1 MMTLNKEIIFGTSDA
16 VESRRITK
24 MEKDGKLKKIAP
36 RIYTSNLLD
45 SESNIIRRNLFEIIA
60 WRLPN
65 AIISHRSAFSMSPTP
80 SGDFFLTAGSSRL
93 IDDIPG
99 IKLNVLKG
107 ADPLPND
114 LKLGD
119 MPLYV
124 SSEYRRTLE
133 ILQPGRKKG
142 NESKSMEQS
151 FVEKRMESLINSQGE
166 DAVNRF
172 RDEAKNIAAQCGMEK
187 EFSKLDKIISAL
199 LATYPASVLTTEA
212 GKARAAG
219 MPYDEQRAQLFS
231 SLYDAL
237 SSKFFKEIIDKNT
250 DESSFRL
257 FSFFES
263 YFSNYIEGTKF
274 EVNEALEIVETGKI
288 MPKRINDSHDILG
301 TFKIVSNR
309 AGMNT
314 IPATGNDFFA
324 ILKHRHAILMEGRP
338 DMEPGVFKTKPN
350 QAGNTFF
357 VLPDLV
363 EGTLRYGFRLYSV
376 LSDPFAKAIFM
387 MFICSEVHP
396 FNDGN
401 GRVSRIMMNAE
412 LVKGGRTRIIVPT
425 VFREDYLLSLRRL
438 SRNNDPSVYIRVME
452 KLQLFS
458 AHIVGTNFDD
468 AIRFLKESD
477 AFEEPET
484 GILKF

>member
-1 MMTLNKEIIFGTSDA
+1 MMDIKKEIIFGTSDS
-16 VESRRITK
+16 VESRRITR
-24 MEKDGKLKKIAP
+24 MEKEGKLKKIAP

-65 AIISHRSAFSMSPTP
+65 AVISHRSAFSMAPTP

-99 IKLNVLKG
+99 IRLNVIKG
-107 ADPLPND
+107 VGALASDI
-114 LKLGD
+114 KLGD

-133 ILQPGRKKG
+133 ILQPSRKQG
-142 NESKSMEQS
+142 NESKSLEQS
-151 FVEKRMESLINSQGE
+151 FVEKRMESLINSQRE
-166 DAVNRF
+166 EAVNRF
-172 RDEAKNIAAQCGMEK
+172 RDEARNIAAQCAMEK
-187 EFSKLDKIISAL
+187 EFAKLDRIISAL
-199 LATYPASVLTTEA
+199 LATRPASILTTES

-231 SLYDAL
+231 LLYDAL
-237 SSKFFKEIIDKNT
+237 SSKFFKEILDKNT
-250 DESSFRL
+250 DEASFRL

-274 EVNEALEIVETGKI
+274 EVNEALEIVETGKL

-309 AGMNT
+309 AEMNIVPT
-314 IPATGNDFFA
+314 TENDFLE
-324 ILKHRHAILMEGRP
+324 ILRHRHAILMEGRP
-338 DMEPGVFKTKPN
+338 DLEPGVFKTKAN
-350 QAGNTFF
+350 QAGNTYF

-363 EGTLRYGFRLYSV
+363 EGTLRQGFRLYTA
-376 LSDPFAKAIFM
+376 LTDPFAKAIFM

-412 LVKGGRTRIIVPT
+412 LVKTGRTRIIVPT

-458 AHIVGTNFDD
+458 SHITGDNFDD
-468 AIRFLKESD
+468 AFSFLKESD

-484 GILKF
+484 GRLKF

>member
-1 MMTLNKEIIFGTSDA
+1 MDINREIIFGTSDS
-16 VESRRITK
+16 VESRRITR
-24 MEKDGKLKKIAP
+24 MEKEGKLKKIAP
-36 RIYTSNLLD
+36 RIYTPNLLD
-45 SESNIIRRNLFEIIA
+45 SESNIIRRNLLEIIA
-60 WRLPN
+60 WRLPG

-80 SGDFFLTAGSSRL
+80 SGDLFLIAGSSRL

-99 IKLNVLKG
+99 IRLNVIKG
-107 ADPLPND
+107 SAPLD
-114 LKLGD
+114 SDIKLGE

-133 ILQPGRKKG
+133 VLQSSRKKG
-142 NESKSMEQS
+142 DESKSLGQS

-172 RDEAKNIAAQCGMEK
+172 RDETRNIATQCGMEK
-187 EFSKLDKIISAL
+187 EFDKLDKTISAL
-199 LATYPASVLTTEA
+199 LATRPASILTTES

-219 MPYDEQRAQLFS
+219 IPYDEQRVQLFS
-231 SLYDAL
+231 LLYDTF
-237 SSKFFKEIIDKNT
+237 SSKFFKEILDKNT

-274 EVNEALEIVETGKI
+274 EVNEALEIVETGKL

-309 AGMNT
+309 AEMNT
-314 IPATGNDFFA
+314 VPTTENDFLA

-338 DMEPGVFKTKPN
+338 DMEPGVFKTKAN

-363 EGTLRYGFRLYSV
+363 VGTLKYGFRLYTA
-376 LSDPFAKAIFM
+376 LTDPFAKAIFM

-401 GRVSRIMMNAE
+401 GRVARIMMNAE
-412 LVKGGRTRIIVPT
+412 LVNANRTRIIVPT

-452 KLQLFS
+452 KLHLFS
-458 AHIVGTNFDD
+458 NHIIGNNFDD
-468 AIRFLKESD
+468 IYRFLKESD
-477 AFEEPET
+477 AFEEPDE
-484 GILKF
+484 GRLKF

>member
-1 MMTLNKEIIFGTSDA
+1 MTINKEIIFGTSDS

-24 MEKDGKLKKIAP
+24 MEKEGKLKKIAP

-45 SESNIIRRNLFEIIA
+45 SERNIIRRNLLEIIA

-93 IDDIPG
+93 IGDIPG
-99 IKLNVLKG
+99 IILNVMKG
-107 ADPLPND
+107 ADPLPGD
-114 LKLGD
+114 IKLGE

-133 ILQPGRKKG
+133 ILEPSRKKRD
-142 NESKSMEQS
+142 ESKSLEQS

-172 RDEAKNIAAQCGMEK
+172 RDEARNIAAQCGMEK

-199 LATYPASVLTTEA
+199 LATHSASMLTTES

-231 SLYDAL
+231 LLYDTL
-237 SSKFFKEIIDKNT
+237 SSKFFKELLDKNT

-274 EVNEALEIVETGKI
+274 EVNEALEIIETGKI
-288 MPKRINDSHDILG
+288 IPKRINDSHDILG

-309 AGMNT
+309 AEMNT
-314 IPATGNDFFA
+314 VPATENEFLA

-338 DMEPGVFKTKPN
+338 DMDPGVFKTKAN
-350 QAGNTFF
+350 QAGYTFF

-363 EGTLRYGFRLYSV
+363 EGTLRYGFRLYTV

-412 LVKGGRTRIIVPT
+412 LVKGSRTRIIVPT

-438 SRNNDPSVYIRVME
+438 SRNNDPSVYVRVME

-458 AHIVGTNFDD
+458 THIVGANFDD
-468 AIRFLKESD
+468 AFRFLKESD

-484 GILKF
+484 GKL

>member
-1 MMTLNKEIIFGTSDA
+1 MDIKKEIIFGTSDS
-16 VESRRITK
+16 VESRRITR
-24 MEKDGKLKKIAP
+24 MEKEGKLKKIAP

-65 AIISHRSAFSMSPTP
+65 AVISHRSAFSMAPTP

-99 IKLNVLKG
+99 IRLNVIKG
-107 ADPLPND
+107 VGALVSDI
-114 LKLGD
+114 KLGD

-133 ILQPGRKKG
+133 ILQPSRKQG
-142 NESKSMEQS
+142 NESKSLEQS

-172 RDEAKNIAAQCGMEK
+172 RDEARNIATQCAMEK
-187 EFSKLDKIISAL
+187 EFAKLDRIISAL
-199 LATYPASVLTTEA
+199 LATRPASILTTES

-231 SLYDAL
+231 LLYDAL
-237 SSKFFKEIIDKNT
+237 SSKFFKEILDKNT
-250 DESSFRL
+250 DEASFRL

-274 EVNEALEIVETGKI
+274 EVNEALEIVETGKL

-309 AGMNT
+309 AEMNIVPT
-314 IPATGNDFFA
+314 TENDF
-324 ILKHRHAILMEGRP
+324 LELLRHRHATLMEGRP
-338 DMEPGVFKTKPN
+338 DLEPGVFKTKAN
-350 QAGNTFF
+350 QAGNTYF

-363 EGTLRYGFRLYSV
+363 EGTLRQGFRLYTA
-376 LSDPFAKAIFM
+376 LTDPFAKAIFM

-412 LVKGGRTRIIVPT
+412 LVKAGRTRIIVPT

-458 AHIVGTNFDD
+458 SHISGDNFDD
-468 AIRFLKESD
+468 AFSFLKESD

-484 GILKF
+484 GRLKF

>member
-1 MMTLNKEIIFGTSDA
+1 MNKEIIFGTSDS

-24 MEKDGKLKKIAP
+24 KEKEGKLKKIAP

-80 SGDFFLTAGSSRL
+80 SGDFFLTAGSSR
-93 IDDIPG
+93 IVDDIPG
-99 IKLNVLKG
+99 IKLNVMKG
-107 ADPLPND
+107 ADPLLSD
-114 LKLGD
+114 IKLGE

-133 ILQPGRKKG
+133 VLQSSRKKG
-142 NESKSMEQS
+142 DESKSLEQS
-151 FVEKRMESLINSQGE
+151 FVEKRMEALINSQGE

-172 RDEAKNIAAQCGMEK
+172 RDEARNTSTQCGMEK

-199 LATYPASVLTTEA
+199 LATRPASILITES

-219 MPYDEQRAQLFS
+219 IPYDEKRAQLFS
-231 SLYDAL
+231 LLYDAL
-237 SSKFFKEIIDKNT
+237 SSKFFKEILDRNT
-250 DESSFRL
+250 DEPSFRL

-274 EVNEALEIVETGKI
+274 EVSEALEIVETGKI
-288 MPKRINDSHDILG
+288 IPKRTNDSHDILG

-309 AGMNT
+309 AEMNIVPT
-314 IPATGNDFFA
+314 TENEFLS
-324 ILKHRHAILMEGRP
+324 ILKHRHTTLMEGRP
-338 DMEPGVFKTKPN
+338 DKEPGVFKTKAN

-363 EGTLRYGFRLYSV
+363 EGTLRYGFRFYTV
-376 LSDPFAKAIFM
+376 LSDPLAKAIFM

-458 AHIVGTNFDD
+458 TYIIGDNYADVL
-468 AIRFLKESD
+468 RFLKESE

-484 GILKF
+484 GRLKF

>member
-1 MMTLNKEIIFGTSDA
+1 MNKEIIFGTSDS

-24 MEKDGKLKKIAP
+24 MEKEGKLKKIAP

-80 SGDFFLTAGSSRL
+80 SGDFFLTAGSSRI

-99 IKLNVLKG
+99 IKLNVMKG
-107 ADPLPND
+107 ADLLPGD
-114 LKLGD
+114 IKLGE

-124 SSEYRRTLE
+124 SSDYRRTLE
-133 ILQPGRKKG
+133 VLQSSRKKG
-142 NESKSMEQS
+142 DESKSLDQS
-151 FVEKRMESLINSQGE
+151 FVEKRMEALINSQGE
-166 DAVNRF
+166 NAVNRF
-172 RDEAKNIAAQCGMEK
+172 RDEARTISAQCGMEK
-187 EFSKLDKIISAL
+187 EFAKLDKIISAL
-199 LATYPASVLTTEA
+199 LATRPASILTTES

-231 SLYDAL
+231 LLYDAL
-237 SSKFFKEIIDKNT
+237 SSKFFKEVLDRNT
-250 DESSFRL
+250 DEPSFRL

-274 EVNEALEIVETGKI
+274 EVNEAREIVETGKI
-288 MPKRINDSHDILG
+288 IPKRINDSHDILG

-309 AGMNT
+309 AEMNT
-314 IPATGNDFFA
+314 VPTTENEFLA
-324 ILKHRHAILMEGRP
+324 ILKYRHATLMEGRS
-338 DMEPGVFKTKPN
+338 DMKPGIFKTKAN

-363 EGTLRYGFRLYSV
+363 EGTLRYGFRLYTV

-401 GRVSRIMMNAE
+401 GRVSRIMMNEE

-438 SRNNDPSVYIRVME
+438 SRNNDPSVYIRVMA

-458 AHIVGTNFDD
+458 THIVGDNFDD
-468 AIRFLKESD
+468 VLEFLKESD

-484 GILKF
+484 GRLKF

>member
-1 MMTLNKEIIFGTSDA
+1 MNKEIVFGTSDS

-24 MEKDGKLKKIAP
+24 MEKEGKLKKIAP

-80 SGDFFLTAGSSRL
+80 SGDFFLTAGSSRI

-99 IKLNVLKG
+99 IKLNVMKG
-107 ADPLPND
+107 ADLLPGD
-114 LKLGD
+114 IKLGE

-124 SSEYRRTLE
+124 SSDYRRTLE
-133 ILQPGRKKG
+133 VLQSSRKKG
-142 NESKSMEQS
+142 DESKSLEQS
-151 FVEKRMESLINSQGE
+151 FVEKRMEALINSQGE
-166 DAVNRF
+166 NAVNRF
-172 RDEAKNIAAQCGMEK
+172 RDEARTISAQCGMEK
-187 EFSKLDKIISAL
+187 EFAKLDKIISAL
-199 LATYPASVLTTEA
+199 LATRPASILTTES

-231 SLYDAL
+231 LLYDAL
-237 SSKFFKEIIDKNT
+237 SSKFFKEVLDRNT
-250 DESSFRL
+250 DEPSFRL

-288 MPKRINDSHDILG
+288 IPKRINDSHDILG

-309 AGMNT
+309 AEMNT
-314 IPATGNDFFA
+314 VPTTENEFLA
-324 ILKHRHAILMEGRP
+324 ILKYRHATLMEGRS
-338 DMEPGVFKTKPN
+338 DMKPGIFKTKAN

-363 EGTLRYGFRLYSV
+363 EGTLRYGFRLYTV

-438 SRNNDPSVYIRVME
+438 SRNNDPSVYIRVMA

-458 AHIVGTNFDD
+458 THIVGDNFDD
-468 AIRFLKESD
+468 VLEFLKESD

-484 GILKF
+484 GRLKF

>member
-1 MMTLNKEIIFGTSDA
+1 MDINKEIIFGTSDS

-24 MEKDGKLKKIAP
+24 MEKEGKLKKIAP

-45 SESNIIRRNLFEIIA
+45 SDSNIIRRNLLEVIA
-60 WRLPN
+60 WRLPG
-65 AIISHRSAFSMSPTP
+65 AIISHRSAFSMAPTP
-80 SGDFFLTAGSSRL
+80 TGDFFLTAGSSRL

-99 IKLNVLKG
+99 IRLNVIKG
-107 ADPLPND
+107 PDPLPSD
-114 LKLGD
+114 IKLGE

-124 SSEYRRTLE
+124 SSDSRRTLE
-133 ILQPGRKKG
+133 ILQSSRKKG
-142 NESKSMEQS
+142 DESKSLPPS

-172 RDEAKNIAAQCGMEK
+172 RDEARNIAAQCGMEK
-187 EFSKLDKIISAL
+187 EFDKLDKIISAL
-199 LATYPASVLTTEA
+199 LATRPASILTTES

-231 SLYDAL
+231 LLYDTL
-237 SSKFFKEIIDKNT
+237 SSKFFKEILDKNGN
-250 DESSFRL
+250 ESSFRL

-274 EVNEALEIVETGKI
+274 KVEEALEIVETGKI
-288 MPKRINDSHDILG
+288 IPKRINDSHDILG

-309 AGMNT
+309 AEMNIVPET
-314 IPATGNDFFA
+314 ENDFLA

-350 QAGNTFF
+350 QAGNTIF
-357 VLPDLV
+357 VLPHLV
-363 EGTLRYGFRLYSV
+363 EGTLRYGFRLYTV
-376 LSDPFAKAIFM
+376 LTDPFAKAIFM
-387 MFICSEVHP
+387 MFVCSEVHP

-412 LVKGGRTRIIVPT
+412 LVKSNRTRIIVPT
-425 VFREDYLLSLRRL
+425 VFREDYLLSLKRFSRL
-438 SRNNDPSVYIRVME
+438 NDPSVYIRVME

-458 AHIVGTNFDD
+458 SHIVGDNFDD
-468 AIRFLKESD
+468 VYGFLKESE
-477 AFEEPET
+477 AFEEPES
-484 GILKF
+484 GKLKF

>member
-1 MMTLNKEIIFGTSDA
+1 MNKEIIFGTSDS

-24 MEKDGKLKKIAP
+24 MEKEGKLKKIAP

-80 SGDFFLTAGSSRL
+80 SGDFFLTAGSSRI

-99 IKLNVLKG
+99 IKLNVMKG
-107 ADPLPND
+107 ADLLPGD
-114 LKLGD
+114 IKLGE

-124 SSEYRRTLE
+124 SSDYRRTLE
-133 ILQPGRKKG
+133 VLQSSRKKG
-142 NESKSMEQS
+142 DESKSLEQS
-151 FVEKRMESLINSQGE
+151 FVEKRMEALINSQGE
-166 DAVNRF
+166 NAVNRF
-172 RDEAKNIAAQCGMEK
+172 RDEARTISAQCGMEK
-187 EFSKLDKIISAL
+187 EFAKLDKIISAL
-199 LATYPASVLTTEA
+199 LATRPASILTTES

-231 SLYDAL
+231 LLYDAL
-237 SSKFFKEIIDKNT
+237 SSKFFKEVLDRNT
-250 DESSFRL
+250 DEPSFRL

-288 MPKRINDSHDILG
+288 IPKRINDSHDILG

-309 AGMNT
+309 AEMNT
-314 IPATGNDFFA
+314 VPTTENEFLA
-324 ILKHRHAILMEGRP
+324 ILKYRHATLMEGRS
-338 DMEPGVFKTKPN
+338 DMKPGIFKTKAN

-363 EGTLRYGFRLYSV
+363 EGTLRYGFRLYTV

-438 SRNNDPSVYIRVME
+438 SRNNDPSVYIRVMA

-458 AHIVGTNFDD
+458 THIVGDNFDD
-468 AIRFLKESD
+468 VLEFLKESD

-484 GILKF
+484 GRLKF

>member
-1 MMTLNKEIIFGTSDA
+1 MNKEIIFGTSDSI
-16 VESRRITK
+16 ESRRITK
-24 MEKDGKLKKIAP
+24 MEKEGKLKKIAP

-65 AIISHRSAFSMSPTP
+65 AIISHRSAFSMMPTP
-80 SGDFFLTAGSSRL
+80 TGDFFLTAGSSRL
-93 IDDIPG
+93 IEDIPG
-99 IKLNVLKG
+99 IKLNVMKG
-107 ADPLPND
+107 TDPLPSD
-114 LKLGD
+114 IKLGE

-133 ILQPGRKKG
+133 VLQSSRKKG
-142 NESKSMEQS
+142 DESKSLEQS

-166 DAVNRF
+166 DSVNRF
-172 RDEAKNIAAQCGMEK
+172 RDKARNISVQCSMEK
-187 EFSKLDKIISAL
+187 EFAKLDKIISAL
-199 LATYPASVLTTEA
+199 LATRPASILTTES

-219 MPYDEQRAQLFS
+219 MPYDEQRVQLFS
-231 SLYDAL
+231 LLYDTL
-237 SSKFFKEIIDKNT
+237 SSKFFKEILDRNV

-274 EVNEALEIVETGKI
+274 EVNEALDIVETGKI

-301 TFKIVSNR
+301 TFRLISNR
-309 AGMNT
+309 AEMNT
-314 IPATGNDFFA
+314 VPATENDFLA
-324 ILKHRHAILMEGRP
+324 ILKHRHTILMEGRP
-338 DMEPGVFKTKPN
+338 DMEPGVFKMKAN

-357 VLPDLV
+357 VLPNLV
-363 EGTLRYGFRLYSV
+363 EGTLRYGFRLYTV
-376 LSDPFAKAIFM
+376 LTDPFTKAIFM

-412 LVKGGRTRIIVPT
+412 LVKAGRTRIIVPT

-438 SRNNDPSVYIRVME
+438 SRNNDPSIYIRVME

-458 AHIVGTNFDD
+458 THIMGDNFDD
-468 AIRFLKESD
+468 VFRFLKESD

-484 GILKF
+484 GRLKF

>member
-1 MMTLNKEIIFGTSDA
+1 M
-16 VESRRITK
+16 
-24 MEKDGKLKKIAP
+24 
-36 RIYTSNLLD
+36 YTSNLLD
-45 SESNIIRRNLFEIIA
+45 SESNIIRRNLLEIIA

-93 IDDIPG
+93 IDDIPSIRLNVIKG
-99 IKLNVLKG
+99 VDPLSCDIKLG
-107 ADPLPND
+107 E
-114 LKLGD
+114 
-119 MPLYV
+119 MSLYA
-124 SSEYRRTLE
+124 SSEHRRTLE
-133 ILQPGRKKG
+133 VLQASRKKG
-142 NESKSMEQS
+142 DESKSLEPS
-151 FVEKRMESLINSQGE
+151 FVEKRMESLIHSQGE

-172 RDEAKNIAAQCGMEK
+172 RDEARRVAAQCGMEK
-187 EFSKLDKIISAL
+187 EFAKLDKIISAL
-199 LATYPASVLTTEA
+199 LATRPASILTTES
-212 GKARAAG
+212 GKALAAG
-219 MPYDEQRAQLFS
+219 MPYDGQRAQLFS
-231 SLYDAL
+231 LLYDAL
-237 SSKFFKEIIDKNT
+237 SSKFFKEILDKNT
-250 DESSFRL
+250 DECPFRL

-274 EVNEALEIVETGKI
+274 EVNEALEIVETGKL

-309 AGMNT
+309 ADMNT
-314 IPATGNDFFA
+314 VPTTESDFVA
-324 ILKHRHAILMEGRP
+324 ILRHRHAILMGGRP
-338 DMEPGVFKTKPN
+338 DLEPGMFKTKAN

-357 VLPDLV
+357 VSPNLV
-363 EGTLRYGFRLYSV
+363 EGTLRYGFKLYTV
-376 LSDPFAKAIFM
+376 LTDPFAKAIFM

-401 GRVSRIMMNAE
+401 GRISRIMMNAE

-458 AHIVGTNFDD
+458 SRIEGGDFND
-468 AIRFLKESD
+468 ALRFLKESD
-477 AFEEPET
+477 AFEEPES
-484 GILKF
+484 GRLRF

>member
-1 MMTLNKEIIFGTSDA
+1 MDINKEVIFGTSDS

-24 MEKDGKLKKIAP
+24 MEKEGKLKKIAP
-36 RIYTSNLLD
+36 RIYTSNFRD
-45 SESNIIRRNLFEIIA
+45 SESNIIRRNLLEIIA

-80 SGDFFLTAGSSRL
+80 SGDFFLTADSYRL

-99 IKLNVLKG
+99 IKLNVIKG
-107 ADPLPND
+107 VAPLAND
-114 LKLGD
+114 IKLGE
-119 MPLYV
+119 MPLYA
-124 SSEYRRTLE
+124 SSEHRRTLE
-133 ILQPGRKKG
+133 ILQSSRRKG
-142 NESKSMEQS
+142 DESKSLEQS

-172 RDEAKNIAAQCGMEK
+172 RDEAKSIASQCGMKK
-187 EFSKLDKIISAL
+187 EFVKLDKIVSAL
-199 LATYPASVLTTEA
+199 LATHPASVLTTES

-219 MPYDEQRAQLFS
+219 MPFDEQRAQLLS
-231 SLYDAL
+231 LLYDAL
-237 SSKFFKEIIDKNT
+237 SSKFFKEVLDKNT
-250 DESSFRL
+250 DEDSFRL
-257 FSFFES
+257 FSFFDS

-274 EVNEALEIVETGKI
+274 EVNEAFEIVETGKL

-309 AGMNT
+309 SQMNT
-314 IPATGNDFFA
+314 VPATENDFLA
-324 ILKHRHAILMEGRP
+324 ILKYRHAILMEGRP
-338 DMEPGVFKTKPN
+338 DMEPGIFKTKAN
-350 QAGNTFF
+350 QAGNTSF
-357 VLPDLV
+357 VLPNLV
-363 EGTLRYGFRLYSV
+363 EGTLRYGFRLYKV
-376 LSDPFAKAIFM
+376 LTDPFAKAIFM
-387 MFICSEVHP
+387 MFLCSEVHP

-412 LVKGGRTRIIVPT
+412 LVKGSRTRIIVPT

-438 SRNNDPSVYIRVME
+438 SRNNDPSVFIRVME

-458 AHIVGTNFDD
+458 NHITGCHFDD
-468 AIRFLKESD
+468 VFRFLKESD

-484 GILKF
+484 GRLKF

>member
-1 MMTLNKEIIFGTSDA
+1 MNKEIIFGTSDS

-24 MEKDGKLKKIAP
+24 MEKEGKLKKIAP

-80 SGDFFLTAGSSRL
+80 SGDFFLTAGSSRI

-99 IKLNVLKG
+99 IKLNVMKG
-107 ADPLPND
+107 ADLLPGD
-114 LKLGD
+114 IKLGE

-124 SSEYRRTLE
+124 SSDYRRTLE
-133 ILQPGRKKG
+133 VLQSSRKKG
-142 NESKSMEQS
+142 DESKSLEQS
-151 FVEKRMESLINSQGE
+151 FVEKRMEALINSQGE
-166 DAVNRF
+166 NAVNRF
-172 RDEAKNIAAQCGMEK
+172 RDEARTISAQCGMEK
-187 EFSKLDKIISAL
+187 EFAKLDKIISAL
-199 LATYPASVLTTEA
+199 LATRPASILTTES

-231 SLYDAL
+231 LLYDAL
-237 SSKFFKEIIDKNT
+237 SSKFFKEVLDRNT
-250 DESSFRL
+250 DEPSFRL

-274 EVNEALEIVETGKI
+274 EVNEAREIVETGKI
-288 MPKRINDSHDILG
+288 IPKRINDSHDILG

-309 AGMNT
+309 AEMNT
-314 IPATGNDFFA
+314 VPTTENEFLA
-324 ILKHRHAILMEGRP
+324 ILKYRHATLMEGRS
-338 DMEPGVFKTKPN
+338 DMKPGIFKTKAN

-363 EGTLRYGFRLYSV
+363 EGTLRYGFRLYTV

-438 SRNNDPSVYIRVME
+438 SRNNDPSVYIRVMA

-458 AHIVGTNFDD
+458 THIVGDNFDD
-468 AIRFLKESD
+468 VLEFLKESD

-484 GILKF
+484 GRLKF

>member
-1 MMTLNKEIIFGTSDA
+1 MNKEIIFGTSDS
-16 VESRRITK
+16 VESRRISK
-24 MEKDGKLKKIAP
+24 MEKEGKLKKIAP

-45 SESNIIRRNLFEIIA
+45 SESNIIRRNFLEIIA

-65 AIISHRSAFSMSPTP
+65 AIISHRSSFSMSPTT
-80 SGDFFLTAGSSRL
+80 SGDFFLTAGSSRI

-99 IKLNVLKG
+99 IKLNVMKG
-107 ADPLPND
+107 AEPLPSD
-114 LKLGD
+114 IKLGE

-133 ILQPGRKKG
+133 VLQSSRKRG
-142 NESKSMEQS
+142 DESKSLEQS

-166 DAVNRF
+166 NAVNRF
-172 RDEAKNIAAQCGMEK
+172 RDDARNISTQCGMEK

-199 LATYPASVLTTEA
+199 LSTRPASILTTES

-219 MPYDEQRAQLFS
+219 MPYDEKRAQLFS
-231 SLYDAL
+231 LLYDAL
-237 SSKFFKEIIDKNT
+237 SSKFFKELLDSNT
-250 DESSFRL
+250 DEPSFRL

-274 EVNEALEIVETGKI
+274 EVNEAFEIVETGKI
-288 MPKRINDSHDILG
+288 IPKRINDSHDILG

-309 AGMNT
+309 AEMNT
-314 IPATGNDFFA
+314 VPTTEYEFLA
-324 ILKHRHAILMEGRP
+324 ILKHRHATLMKGRP
-338 DMEPGVFKTKPN
+338 DMEPGVFKTKTN

-363 EGTLRYGFRLYSV
+363 EGTLRYGFRFYTV

-412 LVKGGRTRIIVPT
+412 LVKAGKTRIIVPT

-458 AHIVGTNFDD
+458 THIIGDNFADVL
-468 AIRFLKESD
+468 RFLKESD

-484 GILKF
+484 GRLKF

>member
-1 MMTLNKEIIFGTSDA
+1 MNKEIIFGTSDS

-24 MEKDGKLKKIAP
+24 MEKEGKLKKIAP

-80 SGDFFLTAGSSRL
+80 SRDFFLTAGSSRI

-99 IKLNVLKG
+99 IKLNVMKG
-107 ADPLPND
+107 ADPLPSD
-114 LKLGD
+114 IKLGE

-133 ILQPGRKKG
+133 VLQSSRKKG
-142 NESKSMEQS
+142 DESKSLEQS
-151 FVEKRMESLINSQGE
+151 FIEKRMEGLINSQGE

-172 RDEAKNIAAQCGMEK
+172 RDEARAISAQCSMEK
-187 EFSKLDKIISAL
+187 EFAKLDKIISAL
-199 LATYPASVLTTEA
+199 LATRPASILTTES

-231 SLYDAL
+231 LLYDAL
-237 SSKFFKEIIDKNT
+237 SSKFFKEILDKNT
-250 DESSFRL
+250 DEPSFRL

-274 EVNEALEIVETGKI
+274 EVNEALEIVETGRI
-288 MPKRINDSHDILG
+288 IPKRINDSHDILG

-309 AGMNT
+309 AEMNT
-314 IPATGNDFFA
+314 VPTTENEFLA

-338 DMEPGVFKTKPN
+338 DMEPGVFKTKAN
-350 QAGNTFF
+350 QAGNTYF

-363 EGTLRYGFRLYSV
+363 EGTLRQGFRLYTA
-376 LSDPFAKAIFM
+376 LTDPFAKAIFM

-412 LVKGGRTRIIVPT
+412 LVKAGRTRIIVPT

-458 AHIVGTNFDD
+458 THIVGDNFDD
-468 AIRFLKESD
+468 VFKFLKESD

-484 GILKF
+484 GRLKF